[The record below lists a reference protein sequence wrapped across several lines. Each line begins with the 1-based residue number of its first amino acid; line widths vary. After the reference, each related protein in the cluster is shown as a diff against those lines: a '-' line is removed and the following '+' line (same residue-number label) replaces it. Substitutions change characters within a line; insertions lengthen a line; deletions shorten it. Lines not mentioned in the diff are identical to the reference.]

1 MDNSNTS
8 QGFQTD
14 RDNNYKEDIV
24 TDKYANVSKVK
35 PLQFLNHVYKSVLKK
50 NQLPSYFIF
59 YPTSRCNLMCTHCF
73 YHDSLNKRMNE
84 LSLEEIDAF
93 TKTMD
98 PLLHLTL
105 TGGEPYLRHDLD
117 QIARIFYENTRT
129 PIITIPSNGWYLDKM
144 SEQIRNMMKWCP
156 ELILNQLISID
167 GLKEDHDAIRMKGLN
182 KGRGAKGSFDKAL
195 DAIKLIKE
203 LQKEFG
209 RINLGIATTFTSEN
223 QHKMKDIVKGIYELA
238 KPDNITIALVRGDP
252 KEKVNQNLD
261 IKLYQEAVEF
271 RNNLFYSKKMSGH
284 AKFKGNK
291 LATAGRII
299 LNEKIQQIFETGE
312 YQMPC
317 YSANLSGVMYPE
329 GQVHPCE
336 ILDKS
341 HKIGNIRDFNLDF
354 KKLWLSQKAKKEVNF
369 IRKTKCVCT
378 HECFN
383 SVNILFNPK
392 FYPKLIK
399 IAHSIK

>member
-1 MDNSNTS
+1 MDNNNTS

-84 LSLEEIDAF
+84 LSLDEIDAF

-98 PLLHLTL
+98 PLLSLIL

-238 KPDNITIALVRGDP
+238 KPENITIALVRGDP

-284 AKFKGNK
+284 TKFKGNK

-299 LNEKIQQIFETGE
+299 LNEKVQQIFETGE

>member
-1 MDNSNTS
+1 MIKNGSNDNY
-8 QGFQTD
+8 Q
-14 RDNNYKEDIV
+14 NNE
-24 TDKYANVSKVK
+24 KYAKISKNK
-35 PLQFLNHVYKSVLKK
+35 PIQFYNHLHKSLIKK

-59 YPTSRCNLMCTHCF
+59 YPTSRCNLMCSHCF
-73 YHDSLNKRMNE
+73 YHDSLNKKMNE
-84 LSLEEIDAF
+84 LSLDEIDAF
-93 TKTMD
+93 TKTMN
-98 PLLHLTL
+98 PLLSLIL

-144 SEQIRNMMKWCP
+144 QKQIRNIMEWCP

-167 GLKEDHDAIRMKGLN
+167 GLKDDHDKIRMQGLN
-182 KGRGAKGSFDKAL
+182 KGSGAKGSFDKAL

-209 RINLGIATTFTSEN
+209 RINLGIATTFTSQN
-223 QHKMKDIVKGIYELA
+223 QHKMKDVIKGIYEIA
-238 KPDNITIALVRGDP
+238 EPDNITIALVRGDP
-252 KEKVNQNLD
+252 KEKVNENLD
-261 IKLYQEAVEF
+261 INLYREAVDF

-291 LATAGRII
+291 IATAGRVI
-299 LNEKIQQIFETGE
+299 LNEMVQQIYETGE

-329 GQVHPCE
+329 GQVYPCE
-336 ILDKS
+336 ILDKT
-341 HKIGNIRDFNLDF
+341 HMIGNIRDFKLNFRD
-354 KKLWLSQKAKKEVNF
+354 LWLSSKAKDEVNF
-369 IRKTKCVCT
+369 IRKTKCFCT

-399 IAHSIK
+399 IANSIK

>member
-59 YPTSRCNLMCTHCF
+59 YPTSRCNLMCSHCF

-98 PLLHLTL
+98 PLLSLIL

-167 GLKEDHDAIRMKGLN
+167 GLKEDHDAIRMKRLN

>member
-1 MDNSNTS
+1 
-8 QGFQTD
+8 
-14 RDNNYKEDIV
+14 
-24 TDKYANVSKVK
+24 
-35 PLQFLNHVYKSVLKK
+35 
-50 NQLPSYFIF
+50 
-59 YPTSRCNLMCTHCF
+59 MCSHCF

-98 PLLHLTL
+98 PLLSLIL

-299 LNEKIQQIFETGE
+299 LNEKVQQIFETGE

>member
-98 PLLHLTL
+98 PLLSLIL

-284 AKFKGNK
+284 TKFKGNK